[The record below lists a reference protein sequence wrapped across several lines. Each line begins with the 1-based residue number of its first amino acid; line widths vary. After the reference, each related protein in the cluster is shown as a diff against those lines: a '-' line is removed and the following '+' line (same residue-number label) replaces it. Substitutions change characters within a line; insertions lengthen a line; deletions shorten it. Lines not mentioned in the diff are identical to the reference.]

1 MRRFSCHLACLLAA
15 GLLGATATTTTTAAP
30 QALADLDVHG
40 NRYPHA
46 CKAGERKALKASL
59 DGLKLPATPALWR
72 AVDTLLCA
80 PATPAN
86 VRQVRLLLGP
96 RTKMVYEG
104 TGSDPDVAY
113 LPPNE
118 ELVREVMAKGQAWR
132 ATLEWRGDGV
142 ALQYAPNEACIAGVL
157 LSHRG
162 GRWWI
167 AEGGSA
173 CD

>member
-1 MRRFSCHLACLLAA
+1 MRRFSCHLAGLLAA
-15 GLLGATATTTTTAAP
+15 GLFGSITTAATAAP
-30 QALADLDVHG
+30 QAHEDLDVHG
-40 NRYPHA
+40 ERYPHA
-46 CKAGERKALKASL
+46 CKTGERKALKASL
-59 DGLKLPATPALWR
+59 DRLKLPATPALWR

-86 VRQVRLLLGP
+86 ARQVRLLLGP
-96 RTKMVYEG
+96 RTKMTYED
-104 TGSDPDVAY
+104 TGSDPDVVY
-113 LPPNE
+113 LPPSE

-132 ATLEWRGDGV
+132 VTVEWRGEGV

-157 LSHRG
+157 LAYRG
-162 GRWWI
+162 GKWWI